1 MPTERRIQVCWE
13 PKGDHRKS
21 TYLHRC
27 LFGHRIRHNG
37 EFVCFDGLLSGF
49 KDGKRVKLVDWE
61 RFGPRNLSV
70 PADLEDQMV
79 SLLDKLRMDHRII
92 QYDSRI
98 NLFSKRYKN
107 DASGNSPSLGLTSG
121 QAKMNDF

>member
-13 PKGDHRKS
+13 PKGDHKKS

-27 LFGHRIRHNG
+27 LFGHRIKRNRD
-37 EFVCFDGLLSGF
+37 FVCFDGLLSGF

-70 PADLEDQMV
+70 PADLEDQLV
-79 SLLDKLRMDHRII
+79 SLFDKLRVDHRII
-92 QYDSRI
+92 QYDTRV
-98 NLFSKRYKN
+98 NLFSKRY
-107 DASGNSPSLGLTSG
+107 PSDVNWDSSCPGLEPE
-121 QAKMNDF
+121 QAKLNDF